1 MFSKTWQTSAR
12 QYNILED
19 RDSRIPMEDG
29 VHLDADVFRP
39 ATNEKV
45 PAILTVH
52 AYEKAIQT
60 APIMPRGFDM
70 VNANQE
76 AGDVNFFVRRGYG
89 CVVANVR
96 GTGKSEGIY
105 QHYGPKEVRDT
116 CKLIEWVANQPW
128 CNGNVAMFGISY
140 FSIVQ
145 QQAAALNPPNLK
157 AIFSPY
163 GYNDFYRDKFY
174 HGGILNHYYIGQWAS
189 SIDKIRYESWSREK
203 WGEKAYREAIGECLA
218 DEEIAAVPYLVAAL
232 TNPDQGANSLIV
244 DILVNRFDG
253 EYYHLRNVDYT
264 RDIRVPS
271 YLGADWAHYSLHI
284 SGAARAWENLS
295 TEKMMTIGPP
305 IYLDRPFYQYQ
316 YESLRWFDHWLK
328 GTENGILDEPPIKL
342 FIVGADEWKLTSD
355 WPPPEAKW
363 TPFYLHAN
371 GLLSE
376 HEFWPNEGAT
386 TFEDSYYN
394 RDSVTF
400 RTPTLVED
408 TEVVG
413 PIVLNLYASTTDHEV
428 LWFVSLLDIDP
439 NGNETLLTRGWLR
452 GSQRQLDPKKSRPWQ
467 PYHRH
472 TQRERLT
479 PNEIYEFNIE
489 IRPYGILFRSG
500 HRIGIRLKCVDDEKP
515 LDALQGQATGHLWRQ
530 STSRV
535 TVYHNS
541 ECPSHLLLPITKG
554 NVLGTFISGGKIPS
568 ELNPYRKY

>member
-1 MFSKTWQTSAR
+1 M
-12 QYNILED
+12 
-19 RDSRIPMEDG
+19 
-29 VHLDADVFRP
+29 
-39 ATNEKV
+39 
-45 PAILTVH
+45 
-52 AYEKAIQT
+52 
-60 APIMPRGFDM
+60 
-70 VNANQE
+70 
-76 AGDVNFFVRRGYG
+76 
-89 CVVANVR
+89 
-96 GTGKSEGIY
+96 
-105 QHYGPKEVRDT
+105 
-116 CKLIEWVANQPW
+116 
-128 CNGNVAMFGISY
+128 
-140 FSIVQ
+140 
-145 QQAAALNPPNLK
+145 
-157 AIFSPY
+157 
-163 GYNDFYRDKFY
+163 
-174 HGGILNHYYIGQWAS
+174 
-189 SIDKIRYESWSREK
+189 
-203 WGEKAYREAIGECLA
+203 
-218 DEEIAAVPYLVAAL
+218 
-232 TNPDQGANSLIV
+232 
-244 DILVNRFDG
+244 NRFDG
-253 EYYHLRNVDYT
+253 EYYHLRNVDYS

-284 SGAARAWENLS
+284 SGAARAWENLRAK
-295 TEKMMTIGPP
+295 KMMTIGPP

-316 YESLRWFDHWLK
+316 YESLRWFDYWLK
-328 GTENGILDEPPIKL
+328 GSENGILDDPPIKL
-342 FIVGADEWKLTSD
+342 FIVGADGWKLTSD
-355 WPPPEAKW
+355 WPLPETKW

-400 RTPTLVED
+400 RTPSLVED

-452 GSQRQLDPKKSRPWQ
+452 GSQRQLDPQKSRPWQ
-467 PYHRH
+467 PYHCH
-472 TQRERLT
+472 TQRELLT
-479 PNEIYEFNIE
+479 PNRIYEFSIE
-489 IRPYGILFRSG
+489 IRPYGILFRPG